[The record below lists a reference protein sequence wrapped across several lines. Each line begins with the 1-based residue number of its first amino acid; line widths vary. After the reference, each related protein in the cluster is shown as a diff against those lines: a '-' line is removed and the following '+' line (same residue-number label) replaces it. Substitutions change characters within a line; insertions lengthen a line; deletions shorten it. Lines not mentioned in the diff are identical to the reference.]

1 MSTPTIINSPEAKR
15 RIKGAFQ
22 DISDVMVKIEAGRD
36 TIKQIVA
43 DFAEEFQIEKK
54 VFAKMAKT
62 FHKQSFQAEVAEKT
76 EFEIIYETVTGES
89 SGEAEFDHNSDP
101 DADADE

>member
-1 MSTPTIINSPEAKR
+1 MASSIINTPEAKR

-22 DISDVMVKIEAGRD
+22 DISDIKVKMEAGRD

-54 VFAKMAKT
+54 VFTKLANA
-62 FHKQSFQAEVAEKT
+62 FHKQSFQAEVAERT
-76 EFEIIYETVTGES
+76 EFEIIYETITGEK
-89 SGEAEFDHNSDP
+89 SGEAEFDHNADLD
-101 DADADE
+101 DAE